1 MTPLEVTPSD
11 YHAKMRCNREN
22 IFAPDSCLSKSVLWE
37 LHKTS
42 LYTWRYHPRKTEPTA
57 AMRWGSLV
65 DCITTT
71 PELAETEVVICP
83 FDSYRTKE
91 AKEWKEANRYK
102 TITTADELEE
112 AQKAARMLT
121 ETHKGSAEIFAKSK
135 GQVIVLGRIMGC
147 NVKGLVDL
155 APDGEDFLA
164 DLKTTADFSARGFES
179 TIDKFGYHVQAGLYL
194 ALWNTMF
201 PDDKRNA
208 FKFVWQDKAPPY
220 EVAVTELTPSEIDE
234 GLAQAAHLI
243 EKLVNA
249 TKANHWPMKFE
260 KEFMVMRP
268 TYAAMR
274 EEAERQQEGSEP

>member
-1 MTPLEVTPSD
+1 MNPAHSKITTFCIIIIALWNCHTASIYARHPIHATVTSIEYNTKTKGFEVSC
-11 YHAKMRCNREN
+11 K
-22 IFAPDSCLSKSVLWE
+22 IFAD
-37 LHKTS
+37 
-42 LYTWRYHPRKTEPTA
+42 
-57 AMRWGSLV
+57 
-65 DCITTT
+65 D
-71 PELAETEVVICP
+71 
-83 FDSYRTKE
+83 
-91 AKEWKEANRYK
+91 
-102 TITTADELEE
+102 LEE
-112 AQKAARMLT
+112 AQKAAKMLT
-121 ETHKGSAEIFAKSK
+121 ETHKGSADIFAKSK

-201 PDDKRNA
+201 PDDKRSG

-249 TKANHWPMKFE
+249 TKSNHWPMKFE